1 MISADNIFT
10 KNKLSSLICETN
22 QLKILYMDTSTYN
35 VTLYAWAITDIL
47 KNYEDKK
54 QDYKELFEMS
64 KGLDL
69 SKPNNKVPIQVY
81 VDMCDWIERKL
92 GKFNLIKIGRNI
104 GESTYVMMLENK
116 MIVSDC
122 TPLDLMKALILTA
135 QKGVQDPKKRGWEII
150 SSTDKSIIMR
160 KTQIFNTQIQLGLL
174 DALVR
179 KSKVFGVQVNLAK
192 ERGKGS
198 EFDEYLITWL

>member
-1 MISADNIFT
+1 
-10 KNKLSSLICETN
+10 
-22 QLKILYMDTSTYN
+22 MDASIEN

-47 KNYEDKK
+47 KNYQDKK
-54 QDYKELFEMS
+54 QDYWELFEMS

-69 SKPNNKVPIQVY
+69 SKPTNKVPIQVY
-81 VDMCDWIERKL
+81 VDMCNWIDHKL

-104 GESTYVMMLENK
+104 GESTYKVMIDNN
-116 MIVSDC
+116 MITDTS

-135 QKGVQDPKKRGWEII
+135 QKGVQDPKKRGWEIVAD
-150 SSTDKSIIMR
+150 TEKSITMR

-179 KSKVFGVQVNLAK
+179 KSKVFGVKVDLVK
-192 ERGKGS
+192 EESAGAAH
-198 EFDEYLITWL
+198 DEYLITWL

>member
-1 MISADNIFT
+1 
-10 KNKLSSLICETN
+10 
-22 QLKILYMDTSTYN
+22 MDTSTEN

-47 KNYEDKK
+47 KNYQDKK
-54 QDYKELFEMS
+54 QDYFELFEMS

-81 VDMCDWIERKL
+81 IDMCDWIERKL

-104 GESTYVMMLENK
+104 GESTYAMMLENK

-122 TPLDLMKALILTA
+122 TPIDLMKALILTA
-135 QKGVQDPKKRGWEII
+135 QKGVQDPKKRGWEIVN
-150 SSTDKSIIMR
+150 STDKSITMR

-179 KSKVFGVQVNLAK
+179 KSKVFGVQVTLAK
-192 ERGKGS
+192 EQERGA